1 MKYALMVNYDYA
13 SGNDS
18 DWVYV
23 NAAGMESSMPKMYED
38 FDSAYQAATVWMQQN
53 KGQSKVVEYLSE

>member
-23 NAAGMESSMPKMYED
+23 NASGMESSMPQMYET
-38 FDSAYQAATVWMQQN
+38 FDAAYQAATTWMQQN

>member
-38 FDSAYQAATVWMQQN
+38 FDSALSGCDSLDATEQRT
-53 KGQSKVVEYLSE
+53 VEGCRVLV

>member
-1 MKYALMVNYDYA
+1 
-13 SGNDS
+13 
-18 DWVYV
+18 
-23 NAAGMESSMPKMYED
+23 MESSMPQMYED